1 MTSTL
6 LSNELINLISEAKRK
21 NTELRNAAEKS
32 LLELKGLP
40 ATSDQQLAAGKKTFC
55 STFVSCVY

>member
-6 LSNELINLISEAKRK
+6 LANELSHLISEAKRK

-32 LLELKGLP
+32 LAELKSLTV
-40 ATSDQQLAAGKKTFC
+40 TSEQQLVTGMAC
-55 STFVSCVY
+55 SLAWDQDPY